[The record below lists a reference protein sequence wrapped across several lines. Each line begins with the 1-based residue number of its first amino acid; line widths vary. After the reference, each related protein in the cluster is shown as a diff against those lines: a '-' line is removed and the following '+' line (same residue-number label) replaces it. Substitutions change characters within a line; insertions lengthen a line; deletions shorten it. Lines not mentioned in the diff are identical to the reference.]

1 MANRSRQTFLKRRKE
16 KERAARQRLKELRR
30 RERAHEKAAA
40 HRKRHSGPDPDIA
53 GIKPG
58 PQEPVWKMAGVLTE
72 DEVHEIELEEA
83 EAEEKK

>member
-30 RERAHEKAAA
+30 RERTLEKAAA
-40 HRKRHSGPDPDIA
+40 KRRRRGGSDPDLA

-58 PQEPVWKMAGVLTE
+58 PQEPVWKIAGVLTE
-72 DEVHEIELEEA
+72 AEVHAIEIEEA
-83 EAEEKK
+83 EADDS